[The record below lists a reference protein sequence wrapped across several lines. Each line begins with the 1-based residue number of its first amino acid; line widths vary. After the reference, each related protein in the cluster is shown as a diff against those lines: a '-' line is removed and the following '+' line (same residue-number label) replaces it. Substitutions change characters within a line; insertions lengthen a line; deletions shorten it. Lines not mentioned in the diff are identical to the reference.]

1 MVRVGILAD
10 MTANPTHDYARLA
23 KLARAR
29 RLELGLAITAV
40 AEAAGIS
47 KDTYRRIEEGR
58 DVRDI
63 SYARIEP
70 ALRWASG
77 SCRAVLEGGEP
88 TPAEQSKPVVTRVEL
103 DEDVMG
109 QIVKAAIVTTSELSA
124 AEIRTISDR
133 VIADLKLRG
142 LL

>member
-1 MVRVGILAD
+1 
-10 MTANPTHDYARLA
+10 MTATPTRDYLRLA

-58 DVRDI
+58 EVRDI

-70 ALRWASG
+70 ALHWALG
-77 SCRAVLEGGEP
+77 SCRAVLEDRKP
-88 TPAEQSKPVVTRVEL
+88 TPAEPSSTVVTRIEL
-103 DEDVMG
+103 DEDVMS
-109 QIVKAAIVTTSELSA
+109 QIVKAAIVTTSELGA

-133 VIADLKLRG
+133 VIADLKQRG